1 MLPVF
6 LSTVLLIGG
15 FCGSILTGGA
25 AEERGRRGEG
35 AQGKGDHGG
44 RGRLP
49 RLRRPAAQEP
59 HRHGS
64 QGQNWGRG
72 FSLSD
77 GLHCVVRFLLLLCSA
92 IPSGLLAVDVVP
104 NLVALGIKLRRL
116 QMCIRNAGLVVLRY

>member
-1 MLPVF
+1 M
-6 LSTVLLIGG
+6 VLQKNVDDAVKGLKAKGITAVGAVCHVSDAQQRKSLIDTAVKVRIGG
-15 FCGSILTGGA
+15 
-25 AEERGRRGEG
+25 EG
-35 AQGKGDHGG
+35 
-44 RGRLP
+44 
-49 RLRRPAAQEP
+49 
-59 HRHGS
+59 
-64 QGQNWGRG
+64 G